1 MECERRV
8 NQPQKAASC
17 GEQTNYAII
26 ACIEGSKPHDVW
38 SRRESPPGL
47 PQSAGYDA
55 ATTGDHT
62 PMSAPVLHIESSPS
76 LPREADVVVIGG
88 GVVGVFT
95 SYYLARR
102 GLKVA
107 LLEKGRIAAE
117 QSSRNWGW
125 CRQQNRDARELPLAT
140 KSLDLWEKVA
150 HETGEDTGF
159 RRCGLLYLSNDE
171 NELAGWAKWR
181 DFARTVGVTTHML
194 SLEEA
199 SERGKATGRK
209 WKGGVFS
216 PTDGTADTSK
226 AVPIAARGI
235 MAAGGTVHQLCAA
248 RGIELSGGR
257 VSGVVTEAGTI
268 RAKTVVMAGGAWASS
283 FCNQLGIRF
292 PQASVRQS
300 ILAVGPGATGLPDAM
315 HNSLVSV
322 TRRGN
327 GGYTLAI
334 SGRARVDPTP
344 QQFRF
349 SREFLPMF
357 VRRWRSLAPGAFEG
371 LRQGHESM
379 GKWALDQVT
388 PMELNRILDPRPDM
402 RQIRLTHQRACE
414 LLPELRRVAIS
425 NVWAG
430 YIDSTPD
437 GVPAIGEVEAIPGF
451 ILAAGF
457 SGHGF
462 GIGPGAGHM
471 IADIITGRTPIVDP
485 RPYRPERLKMSA
497 WGKVSEF

>member
-1 MECERRV
+1 M
-8 NQPQKAASC
+8 N
-17 GEQTNYAII
+17 
-26 ACIEGSKPHDVW
+26 
-38 SRRESPPGL
+38 PPL
-47 PQSAGYDA
+47 
-55 ATTGDHT
+55 
-62 PMSAPVLHIESSPS
+62 MHIESSPS

-125 CRQQNRDARELPLAT
+125 CRQQNRDARELPIAT

-171 NELAGWAKWR
+171 SELEGWAKWR

-194 SLEEA
+194 SAEEA
-199 SERGKATGRK
+199 SERGKVTGRK

-226 AVPIAARGI
+226 AVPIAARAI
-235 MAAGGTVHQLCAA
+235 MAAGGTVHQQCAA
-248 RGIELSGGR
+248 RGLELSGGR
-257 VSGVVTEAGTI
+257 VSGVVTEAGTV
-268 RAKTVVMAGGAWASS
+268 RTKTAVMAGGAWASS

-300 ILAVGPGATGLPDAM
+300 ILAVAPGGAGLPDAL
-315 HNSLVSV
+315 HTALVSL

-327 GGYTLAI
+327 GGYTVAI

-349 SREFLPMF
+349 GREFLPMF
-357 VRRWRSLAPGAFEG
+357 ARRWRSLSPGTFEG
-371 LRQGHESM
+371 LRQGHESLV
-379 GKWALDQVT
+379 KWALDEVT
-388 PMELNRILDPRPDM
+388 PMELNRILNPRPDT
-402 RQIRLTHQRACE
+402 RQIRLTHRRACK
-414 LLPELRRVAIS
+414 LLPELRDLAIS

-437 GVPAIGEVEAIPGF
+437 GIPAIGEVESIPGF

-471 IADIITGRTPIVDP
+471 IADIITGRAPIVNP
-485 RPYRPERLKMSA
+485 RPYRPERLKGSA

>member
-1 MECERRV
+1 
-8 NQPQKAASC
+8 
-17 GEQTNYAII
+17 
-26 ACIEGSKPHDVW
+26 
-38 SRRESPPGL
+38 
-47 PQSAGYDA
+47 
-55 ATTGDHT
+55 
-62 PMSAPVLHIESSPS
+62 MSAPLMHIESSPS
-76 LPREADVVVIGG
+76 LPQETDVVVIGG

-125 CRQQNRDARELPLAT
+125 CRQQNRDARELPIAT
-140 KSLDLWEKVA
+140 KSLDLWGRVA
-150 HETGEDTGF
+150 QETGEDTGF
-159 RRCGLLYLSNDE
+159 RRCGLQYLSNDE
-171 NELAGWAKWR
+171 NELGAWAKWR
-181 DFARTVGVTTHML
+181 DFARSVGVTTHML
-194 SLEEA
+194 SAEEA
-199 SERGKATGRK
+199 TERGKATGRK

-226 AVPIAARGI
+226 AVPVAARAI
-235 MAAGGTVHQLCAA
+235 MAAGGTVHQNCAA
-248 RGIELSGGR
+248 RGLELSGGR

-268 RAKTVVMAGGAWASS
+268 RTKTAVMAGGAWASS
-283 FCNQLGIRF
+283 FCHQLGIRF

-300 ILAVGPGATGLPDAM
+300 ILAVAPGATGLPDAL
-315 HNSLVSV
+315 HTAPVSL
-322 TRRGN
+322 TRRGS

-349 SREFLPMF
+349 GREFVPMF
-357 VRRWRSLAPGAFEG
+357 ARRWRSLSPGTFEG
-371 LRQGHESM
+371 LRQGHESLA
-379 GKWALDQVT
+379 KWSLDEVT
-388 PMELNRILDPRPDM
+388 PMELNRTLDPRPDM
-402 RQIRLTHQRACE
+402 RQIRLTHRRACE
-414 LLPELRRVAIS
+414 LLPELRDVPVS

-437 GVPAIGEVEAIPGF
+437 GVPAIGEVESIPGF

-471 IADIITGRTPIVDP
+471 IADIITGNPPIVDP
-485 RPYRPERLKMSA
+485 RPYRPERLKGSA

>member
-1 MECERRV
+1 MPAPLMQVE
-8 NQPQKAASC
+8 
-17 GEQTNYAII
+17 
-26 ACIEGSKPHDVW
+26 
-38 SRRESPPGL
+38 
-47 PQSAGYDA
+47 
-55 ATTGDHT
+55 TT
-62 PMSAPVLHIESSPS
+62 PF

-95 SYYLARR
+95 AYYLARR
-102 GLKVA
+102 GVKVA
-107 LLEKGRIAAE
+107 LLEKGRVAAE

-125 CRQQNRDARELPLAT
+125 CRQQNRDARELPMAT

-150 HETGEDTGF
+150 QETGEDTGF
-159 RRCGLLYLSNDE
+159 RRCGLLYLSQDE

-194 SLEEA
+194 SAEEA
-199 SERGKATGRK
+199 SERARATGRT

-216 PTDGTADTSK
+216 PTDGTADPSK
-226 AVPIAARGI
+226 AVPVAARGI
-235 MAAGGTVHQLCAA
+235 MAAGGTVHQNCAA
-248 RGIELSGGR
+248 RGAELSAGR

-268 RAKTVVMAGGAWASS
+268 RTKTVVMAGGAWASS

-292 PQASVRQS
+292 PQASVRSS
-300 ILAVGPGATGLPDAM
+300 ILAVAPGANGLPDAL
-315 HNSLVSV
+315 HTAHVSL
-322 TRRGN
+322 TRRSN

-334 SGRARVDPTP
+334 SGRARIDPTP
-344 QQFRF
+344 QQFKF

-357 VRRWRSLAPGAFEG
+357 ARRWRSLAPGGFEG
-371 LRQGHESM
+371 WRQGHESLT
-379 GKWALDQVT
+379 KWALDGAT
-388 PMELNRILDPRPDM
+388 PMERNRILDPKPDM
-402 RQIRLTHQRACE
+402 GQIRLTHQRACD

-425 NVWAG
+425 DVWAG

-437 GVPAIGEVEAIPGF
+437 GVPAIGELEGIPGF

-471 IADIITGRTPIVDP
+471 IADIITGSEPIVDP
-485 RPYRPERLKMSA
+485 RPYRPERLNMAS
-497 WGKVSEF
+497 WGKVADF

>member
-1 MECERRV
+1 
-8 NQPQKAASC
+8 
-17 GEQTNYAII
+17 
-26 ACIEGSKPHDVW
+26 
-38 SRRESPPGL
+38 
-47 PQSAGYDA
+47 
-55 ATTGDHT
+55 
-62 PMSAPVLHIESSPS
+62 MSAPLMHIESSPS
-76 LPREADVVVIGG
+76 LPQEADVVVIGG

-95 SYYLARR
+95 AYYLARR
-102 GLKVA
+102 GVKVA
-107 LLEKGRIAAE
+107 LLEKGRVAAE

-125 CRQQNRDARELPLAT
+125 CRQQNRDARELPIAT
-140 KSLDLWEKVA
+140 RSLDLWERVA
-150 HETGEDTGF
+150 QETGEDTGF

-171 NELAGWAKWR
+171 NELTGWAKWR

-194 SLEEA
+194 STEEA

-216 PTDGTADTSK
+216 PTDGTADPSK
-226 AVPIAARGI
+226 AVPVAARAI
-235 MAAGGTVHQLCAA
+235 MKAGGTVHQHCAA
-248 RGIELSGGR
+248 RGVELSAGR
-257 VSGVVTEAGTI
+257 VSGVVTELGTI
-268 RAKTVVMAGGAWASS
+268 RTKTVVMAGGAWASS

-300 ILAVGPGATGLPDAM
+300 ILAVAPGAAGLPDAL
-315 HNSLVSV
+315 HTALVSL
-322 TRRGN
+322 TRRSS

-349 SREFLPMF
+349 GREFVPMF
-357 VRRWRSLAPGAFEG
+357 ARRWRSLAPGAFEG
-371 LRQGHESM
+371 MRQGHESLA
-379 GKWALDQVT
+379 KWALGEVS
-388 PMELNRILDPRPDM
+388 PMELNRTLNPRPDM
-402 RQIRLTHQRACE
+402 RQIRATYQRACE

-437 GVPAIGEVEAIPGF
+437 GVPAIGEVGAIPGF

-471 IADIITGRTPIVDP
+471 IADIITGSEPIVDP
-485 RPYRPERLKMSA
+485 RPYRPERLKMGA
-497 WGKVSEF
+497 WGKVAEF